1 MGCRKSKFP
10 SFKLRSSMSNSKTD
24 CDPMFLGDRAVH
36 FYEESYVSTAVS
48 DQYRNAV
55 RTFEPLLTT
64 REAAPF
70 LRFHYK
76 MLESMARAGV
86 VPATKHGKSWVFRL
100 SRLSDWINREIDSKS
115 RGAHLQQGRL
125 DAGGGCNFVRAP
137 AKGRAFSPNTAY
149 SACNKKGPKTRL
161 VSTTK

>member
-1 MGCRKSKFP
+1 
-10 SFKLRSSMSNSKTD
+10 MSLLQSPINTGT
-24 CDPMFLGDRAVH
+24 L
-36 FYEESYVSTAVS
+36 
-48 DQYRNAV
+48 
-55 RTFEPLLTT
+55 FEPLLTI

-70 LRFHYK
+70 LRLHYK
-76 MLESMARAGV
+76 TLESMARAGV

-115 RGAHLQQGRL
+115 RGAHSQQGRL